1 MSDLIISTLTQGLI
15 YALLSYGV
23 YITYSV
29 LDFPDLTV
37 DSCFP
42 LGAAVTAILLLKGVD
57 PWATLLC
64 SAAAGAIAGLCTG
77 LIHVRLGVRDL
88 LAGIITMT
96 ALSSINLLIAGSN
109 VTVER
114 AVDTIFTSK
123 GVMALFGN
131 LTLGWRKL
139 IISLVLAI
147 VVKLLLD
154 LYFRTKSGLLLR
166 AVGDNG
172 TLVTTLAQNKGNMK
186 ILGVVISNAL
196 VALCG
201 SVLCQEQRSYSAVMG
216 IGQVVFGLAT
226 VIIGI
231 SLIRFFT
238 SSKAAQGLRK
248 VKGLRFL
255 ATPQGTTAVL
265 LGSILLQGHAPHFPR
280 GKVAAECCALGLWQ
294 TTAQYAFYY
303 IAVAMLT
310 GAFGGILN
318 STQSFLG
325 VIFAHFIY
333 GNADRMTPAKT
344 LGCAI
349 GFAGVLIGTIGNH
362 GSGSGWGV
370 FCMMAATVIFT
381 LSGPWNKS
389 VTKKADS
396 FAVCF
401 LNLFVGGLALFVLG
415 TVMGGRL
422 HVQSA
427 LAVLV
432 MLYLAFICGAGYILW
447 ALLMKNNPVSRIA
460 IFGFVNPVV
469 NVLLSAVL
477 NGEPLFRW
485 QYLAALV
492 FVCVGIWLV
501 NKAPAQKEKV

>member
-57 PWATLLC
+57 PWVTLLC

-172 TLVTTLAQNKGNMK
+172 
-186 ILGVVISNAL
+186 
-196 VALCG
+196 
-201 SVLCQEQRSYSAVMG
+201 
-216 IGQVVFGLAT
+216 QVVFGLAT

-265 LGSILLQGHAPHFPR
+265 LGSILYKFCIQIAIN
-280 GKVAAECCALGLWQ
+280 AGLP
-294 TTAQYAFYY
+294 AN
-303 IAVAMLT
+303 MLK
-310 GAFGGILN
+310 
-318 STQSFLG
+318 
-325 VIFAHFIY
+325 FI
-333 GNADRMTPAKT
+333 T
-344 LGCAI
+344 
-349 GFAGVLIGTIGNH
+349 
-362 GSGSGWGV
+362 
-370 FCMMAATVIFT
+370 
-381 LSGPWNKS
+381 
-389 VTKKADS
+389 
-396 FAVCF
+396 
-401 LNLFVGGLALFVLG
+401 
-415 TVMGGRL
+415 
-422 HVQSA
+422 
-427 LAVLV
+427 AVLFLLV
-432 MLYLAFICGAGYILW
+432 LVLAGR
-447 ALLMKNNPVSRIA
+447 K
-460 IFGFVNPVV
+460 
-469 NVLLSAVL
+469 
-477 NGEPLFRW
+477 GEEIIH
-485 QYLAALV
+485 A
-492 FVCVGIWLV
+492 
-501 NKAPAQKEKV
+501 